1 MFLFF
6 VFYDGKVKKLISCTS
21 FHFFWYII
29 CHGMFVIYPSCL
41 WSAGALSLIFWK
53 MSHET
58 GVVGCRELAEITLK
72 LKPAWCLAEEAP
84 GSVIISQLNLVCVY
98 RDSLRVCM
106 LCHVARCRSGFKG
119 GHRSGQGRTKAWTS
133 CVTHRQVIHRETEMD
148 VWYFG
153 IRSLHDTIRTPRQK
167 SKTGKKIERGRG
179 ELLELL
185 LDASA
190 GTCTCRMR
198 WYV

>member
-1 MFLFF
+1 
-6 VFYDGKVKKLISCTS
+6 
-21 FHFFWYII
+21 
-29 CHGMFVIYPSCL
+29 MFVIYPSCL

-72 LKPAWCLAEEAP
+72 LKPAWCSLAEEAP

-119 GHRSGQGRTKAWTS
+119 GHRAGQGRTKSMNFLCYSQAGYTQ
-133 CVTHRQVIHRETEMD
+133 RNRERMD
-148 VWYFG
+148 IWYFG

-190 GTCTCRMR
+190 RTCTCRMR